1 MDILILTLFALAMSS
16 YFSALEISYTTFD
29 AIIVGGWKKSGR
41 FGSRI
46 VEFFVNVPER
56 FLFTTLVGN
65 NLANVAY
72 SSLIVI
78 WAAQNGISQGFIL
91 IVSPFAVIIFG
102 EVIPKTLGLA
112 FANLIVRFSSASLYV
127 FYFAFLPFRSLIA
140 PLEKILRRG
149 AASSERAAHAYDVLF
164 RREIDAVLSRAS
176 REGTVTPKESEILER
191 YLHAREVRARD
202 IMTPR
207 PLLVALPK
215 TATIAEI
222 VEALSDSRHSVIP
235 IYDQSIDDIV
245 GVVHSRDLLT
255 PRTSTSE
262 VMRPAVFVPESKLL
276 TELLEQFKRER
287 TPAAIVVDEHG
298 GTDGIITRKD
308 IFRELVGPLSE
319 TDAVRAQTI
328 KRVARGRYLVS
339 ALADLSDIAEVT
351 GWRPPDGDYATLS
364 GLLSE
369 YLGHIGHPGE
379 ELVIDDVTIRI
390 LRSTD
395 RRVESCL
402 LKLDDL
408 DAKSGGKV

>member
-1 MDILILTLFALAMSS
+1 MDLLILTLFALAMSS

-46 VEFFVNVPER
+46 VEFFVKVPER

-65 NLANVAY
+65 NLANVSY

-78 WAAQNGISQGFIL
+78 WAAQNGISQGLIL

-127 FYFAFLPFRSLIA
+127 FYVAFLPFRLLIA
-140 PLEKILRRG
+140 PLERILRRG
-149 AASSERAAHAYDVLF
+149 SENGERAAHAYDVLF

-176 REGTVTPKESEILER
+176 REGTVTPKESEILQR

-207 PLLVALPK
+207 PLLVALPQ

-255 PRTSTSE
+255 THSSTSE

-319 TDAVRAQTI
+319 IDAVRAQTI

-369 YLGHIGHPGE
+369 YLGHIGQPGE
-379 ELVIDDVTIRI
+379 EVVIDDVTVRI
-390 LRSTD
+390 LRSTE

-402 LKLDDL
+402 LKLGDPDVNS
-408 DAKSGGKV
+408 SGKE